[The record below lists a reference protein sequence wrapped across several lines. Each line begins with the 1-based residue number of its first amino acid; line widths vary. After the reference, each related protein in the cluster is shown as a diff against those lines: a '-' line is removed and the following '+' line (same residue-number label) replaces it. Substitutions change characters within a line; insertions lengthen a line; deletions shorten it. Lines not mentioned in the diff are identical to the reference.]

1 MCVWRARFVQRHSR
15 LIIFCTTRADM
26 ISKGNY
32 PWAQSAGR
40 SDAAAGGGSRT
51 HAQLVTQLRMHV
63 SEMERATEEKTRLE
77 EERDRC
83 LAYLTHQAGAVAAAV
98 ERARARQAALVER
111 ASDVPPC
118 ASQGS
123 KQPQNTGEYV
133 QEAMYNDGLLLLLE
147 DRKDKASMQLLAAQ
161 SAFATAFASSGA
173 GSAPRSSSADDS
185 GAESDEE
192 DEVL

>member
-118 ASQGS
+118 ASQG
-123 KQPQNTGEYV
+123 
-133 QEAMYNDGLLLLLE
+133 
-147 DRKDKASMQLLAAQ
+147 RASSRRTQAITCKKPCTTTACCCCSRIARTRPACSCLQLLAAAC
-161 SAFATAFASSGA
+161 SAVCVRDCVRQQRRWQR
-173 GSAPRSSSADDS
+173 PPQQQRRR
-185 GAESDEE
+185 
-192 DEVL
+192 LWC